1 MLKFIE
7 FASFWFVLFGIA
19 ILTIGALFYNIVV
32 MVFACII
39 FAVGSYCRDIY
50 IYPTLATTKQIFEIK
65 RENK

>member
-19 ILTIGALFYNIVV
+19 ILTIGAILCNLIV
-32 MVFACII
+32 MI
-39 FAVGSYCRDIY
+39 FGCLIFIVGAVCHDIY
-50 IYPTLATTKQIFEIK
+50 IYPALATTKQIFEIK